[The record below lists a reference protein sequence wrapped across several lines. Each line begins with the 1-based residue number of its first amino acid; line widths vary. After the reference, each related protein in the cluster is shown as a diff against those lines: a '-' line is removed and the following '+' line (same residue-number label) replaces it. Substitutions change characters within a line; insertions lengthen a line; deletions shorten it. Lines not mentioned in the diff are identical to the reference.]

1 MQLLPPGLCN
11 QPWGTI
17 SRTLHDLKSILT
29 DTEMNSEEVSQATQI
44 VFAICQSIEYELLGQ
59 FDVAL
64 NRLMYNM
71 NDKSLAKNA
80 RELAHWLHLYSG
92 GRSIQQKYKTIFII

>member
-1 MQLLPPGLCN
+1 MLQLLPLGLCD
-11 QPWGTI
+11 QQWGTI
-17 SRTLHDLKSILT
+17 SRALHDLKSILT
-29 DTEMNSEEVSQATQI
+29 DTEMNTEEVSQANQI

-71 NDKSLAKNA
+71 NDKTLVKNA

-92 GRSIQQKYKTIFII
+92 GRSIQQK

>member
-1 MQLLPPGLCN
+1 MTN
-11 QPWGTI
+11 SKWGTI
-17 SRTLHDLKSILT
+17 SRALHDLKSILA
-29 DTEMNSEEVSQATQI
+29 DTEMNAEEVSQANQI

-71 NDKSLAKNA
+71 NDKTLVKNA

-92 GRSIQQKYKTIFII
+92 GRSIQQK

>member
-1 MQLLPPGLCN
+1 MLQLLPLGLCD
-11 QPWGTI
+11 QQWGTI
-17 SRTLHDLKSILT
+17 SRALHDLKSILT
-29 DTEMNSEEVSQATQI
+29 DTEVNTEEVSQAMQI

-71 NDKSLAKNA
+71 NDKTLVKNA

-92 GRSIQQKYKTIFII
+92 GRSIQQK

>member
-1 MQLLPPGLCN
+1 LVYVTN
-11 QPWGTI
+11 SKWGTI
-17 SRTLHDLKSILT
+17 SRALHDLKSILA
-29 DTEMNSEEVSQATQI
+29 DTEMNAEEVSQANQI

-71 NDKSLAKNA
+71 NDKTLVKNA

-92 GRSIQQKYKTIFII
+92 GRSIQQK